1 MHLPHTSLSCLK
13 ALCLLIIAASSIL
26 EREAVAQDTPSPL
39 NTRVC
44 VYDAEGGAPLDS
56 ASVAAQIEGA
66 EVSEGLTQGDGCV
79 SLSIAVPVG
88 VEEEA
93 SWTSGFRM
101 SAPYPNPASNRVEV
115 PVEVVQA
122 RSVEVSVFTLLG
134 RRLSEE
140 QAFQLPAGSHN
151 LTLDL
156 SQHPAGLYIIR
167 AKTENQV
174 FTVTVM
180 KSGSGKAEASNA
192 VPISISA
199 ASDLQQ
205 KTTAG
210 SGVVMQ
216 LTVKKEAYNTVYRV
230 VEAEEGETIEVQL
243 SATIDEPTNQAPALT
258 IQPDVTVMAAD
269 SLNLTLFATDPD
281 GDPLSLT
288 VISKPGGFTTFTEL
302 DNSSGLFA
310 ITPASGDTG
319 SYPVIWGADDGQAV
333 ATDTFLVTVT
343 PVVNADDSAM
353 VAINDLGTGRYHG
366 FQGGLYPGGQNT
378 PPQMHHTAGLLAAN
392 GIEPLDVNG
401 NPDPAGKY
409 ILLSVGMSN
418 TTQEFCSSDSF
429 IPCDPWTFMGQA
441 AADPALNT
449 SSLVI
454 VNGARGHRSAA
465 DWVSPDDVNY
475 ERVKTDRIESLG
487 LSEAQVQI
495 VWVKVAN
502 PRPLISLP
510 DPAADAYLL
519 QQQMGE
525 IARALKV
532 RYPNLKQ
539 VFFSSRIYAGYANG
553 VSKLNPEPYAY
564 ESAFSVKW
572 VIEAQIN
579 QMQGQGPNPIAGDLD
594 YNNGWLAWGPYLW
607 ADGTNA
613 RSDGLVW
620 LPEDFDDDFT
630 HPGMKAEQKVGAALL
645 DFFKTSAYTQC
656 WFVKEGVCG

>member
-1 MHLPHTSLSCLK
+1 MHRHRTSLLSLK
-13 ALCLLIIAASSIL
+13 ALCLLIVAASSL
-26 EREAVAQDTPSPL
+26 FQREARAQNTSPPF

-44 VYDAEGGAPLDS
+44 VYDAQGGAPIDS

-66 EVSEGLTQGDGCV
+66 TVSKGFTLGDGCV

-88 VEEEA
+88 IEDEGLWA
-93 SWTSGFRM
+93 SGFRM
-101 SAPYPNPASNRVEV
+101 SAPYPNPASNRVTV
-115 PVEVVQA
+115 PVEVAQA
-122 RSVEVSVFTLLG
+122 QSVEVSVFTVLG
-134 RRLSEE
+134 RRLGEE
-140 QAFQLPAGSHN
+140 QAFLLPAGSHN

-174 FTVTVM
+174 ISVSIV
-180 KSGSGKAEASNA
+180 KSGRGKAGAA
-192 VPISISA
+192 HTVPLSINA
-199 ASDLQQ
+199 ASDSRQ
-205 KTTAG
+205 KATAAIG
-210 SGVVMQ
+210 IMLQ
-216 LTVKKEAYNTVYRV
+216 LTVEKEAYDAVSV
-230 VEAEEGETIEVQL
+230 AVEAEEGETIEVQI
-243 SATIDEPTNQAPALT
+243 SATIDEPTNQAPVLT
-258 IQPDVTVMAAD
+258 NQPDVTVTAGD
-269 SLNLTLFATDPD
+269 SLNLTLSAADPD
-281 GDPLSLT
+281 GDQLSLT
-288 VISKPGGFTTFTEL
+288 VITKPGGFTTFTES
-302 DNSSGLFA
+302 DNSSGLFT
-310 ITPASGDTG
+310 ITPALADTG
-319 SYPVIWGADDGQAV
+319 SYPVIWSADDGQAV
-333 ATDTFLVTVT
+333 ATDTFQVTVT
-343 PVVNADDSAM
+343 PVVSADDSAM
-353 VAINDLGTGRYHG
+353 VAINDLGAGRYHG
-366 FQGGLYPGGQNT
+366 FQGGLYPDGQNS
-378 PPQMHHTAGLLAAN
+378 PPQMHHAAGLLAAN

-409 ILLSVGMSN
+409 ILLSAGMSN
-418 TTQEFCSSDSF
+418 TTQEFCSSNSF

-465 DWVSPDDVNY
+465 DWVSPDDINY
-475 ERVKTDRIESLG
+475 DRVKNDRIESLG
-487 LSEAQVQI
+487 LSEAQVQA

-502 PRPLISLP
+502 PRPLVSLP

-519 QQQMGE
+519 QQQMGD

-539 VFFSSRIYAGYANG
+539 IFFSSRIYAGYANG

-579 QMQGQGPNPIAGDLD
+579 QMQGQGVDDIAGDLD
-594 YNNGWLAWGPYLW
+594 YNSGWLAWGPYLW

-620 LPEDFDDDFT
+620 LPEDFDEDFT

-645 DFFKTSAYTQC
+645 NFFKTSPYTKC
-656 WFVKEGVCG
+656 WFVNGGVCE